1 MTDTL
6 STTSSLP
13 IGGVRPDAAPH
24 VVERWT
30 EQRRRRRML
39 YGLWAED
46 LREHL
51 TDALGTLRRRKWPDA
66 DTSRCVLRD
75 VAQAHATLY
84 HSPPQIHRGAAT
96 AQASTLYDALDDAGC
111 WALMQRLQRD
121 TLAIREMHLHVGT
134 RADGSLVLTPIW
146 PDEVDAEELPDDA
159 EEVGLFR
166 WLRLRRHPETREQRW
181 TWEVWD
187 VRDPARPVWRIE
199 DSSGQDVTSVYAV
212 ASTGEPSTAL
222 VGDAYPWRDSTGAP
236 YVPVVTYHAQRTGR
250 LYDWRTWH
258 DMVVGTL
265 NVGRFY
271 TLFGHSMF
279 NAAWYQRYSVG
290 VDWMGQAAPGEH
302 GGEGRDG
309 EREIVA
315 DPAVVL
321 VGQGRV
327 DMEGGSMLVGQWNP
341 PTDPAKVLESADSYT
356 RTLYA
361 TSGLD
366 GATISRVSGDPRSG
380 YALAVTRAAQRD
392 LQRTYAPSF
401 RRSDLRL
408 LRLCALALD
417 LPEDGWSITYATIEA
432 SPSELI
438 EVQSYVDGEIAAGR
452 MSPITAYQILHPGVD
467 VRTASAILDAI
478 ATEADDERPDDR
490 GDQPD
495 REQPDR
501 RSSRRDSERIEPDAD
516 ADADED

>member
-6 STTSSLP
+6 STSTILSA
-13 IGGVRPDAAPH
+13 GHARPDAAPH

-66 DTSRCVLRD
+66 DTSRCVIRD

-84 HSPPQIHRGAAT
+84 HAPPTVHRGRST
-96 AQASTLYDALDDAGC
+96 GLAQQMSDALDEAGC
-111 WALMQRLQRD
+111 WALMQRVQRD

-134 RADGSLVLTPIW
+134 RDDGSLLLTPAW
-146 PDEVDAEELPDDA
+146 PDEVDAEEHPRDP
-159 EEVGLFR
+159 EEVGRFR
-166 WLRLRRHPETREQRW
+166 WLKLRRHPETREIAW

-187 VRDPARPVWRIE
+187 VRDAARPVWRIE
-199 DSSGQDVTSVYAV
+199 SAAGGDVTALYAV
-212 ASTGEPSTAL
+212 DEVGQPTAAL
-222 VGDAYPWRDSTGAP
+222 VGDAYPWRDASGRP
-236 YVPVVTYHAQRTGR
+236 YIPVVTYHAQRTGQ

-258 DMVVGTL
+258 DMVIGTL

-271 TLFGHSMF
+271 TLFAHSMF

-302 GGEGRDG
+302 GGAGRDG

-321 VGQGRV
+321 VGQGRADV
-327 DMEGGSMLVGQWNP
+327 EGGSVLVGQWTP
-341 PTDPAKVLESADSYT
+341 PTDPRHVLEAADSYT

-408 LRLCALALD
+408 LRLCALALGM
-417 LPEDGWSITYATIEA
+417 PEDGWSITYAAIEP

-452 MSPITAYQILHPGVD
+452 MSQITAYQTIHPGVD
-467 VRTASAILDAI
+467 VVTASAILDAI
-478 ATEADDERPDDR
+478 ATEADDERDDDGGAPADPADDEPDDGGAPAPG
-490 GDQPD
+490 GD
-495 REQPDR
+495 
-501 RSSRRDSERIEPDAD
+501 AG
-516 ADADED
+516 